1 MRFLKPCIKAIL
13 FFVFI
18 ICYQLSSAQDFLKGK
33 DLSKIKVDQ
42 VSDADIARLQQQLKQ
57 ASMSFAQAEQMA
69 AAKGMPQGEI
79 MKLRQRLANLE
90 AGGSASTATTT
101 NSDPNTT
108 TRTTIESGYQKVE
121 KTAEQTTKVFGAQ
134 LFNST
139 SLSFEPNLR
148 IATPGDY
155 QIGPDDE
162 LLLNIFGVQEASYRL
177 SVQPEGTIS
186 IPNVGVIIVAGL
198 TMNDATK
205 VIREKLI
212 RTVYR
217 SLATSATNMTLTLGN
232 IRSIRITVIG
242 ATKPGNYTV
251 SSLTTL
257 FNALYICGGPDQIG
271 SFRSIELIRNN
282 KVHLKA
288 DLYQFLLKGDARQNI
303 LLKEGDLIN
312 IPVYQKRVSINGE
325 VKRPG
330 LYELIEGEQAPQLID
345 FAGGFTEKAYTATI
359 KVNQLTNREKRIR
372 DLDSAGFTTYA
383 PLKGDSIVVDAI
395 LNKYENRIS
404 INGAVYRPGIFEWNK
419 GLTLSGLIRKAE
431 GPRDDAYAARG
442 LLNRM
447 KPDLSRDVIAFSL
460 SDVLND
466 PAKDILLQKDDSVT
480 IVSVK
485 DLKDEVSVSIGGEV
499 RKPGV
504 FAFRNNYSLKD
515 LLLEAG
521 GFTDAAS
528 SFRIEVSRRI
538 TKNITGAAS
547 DQVAEVVSLDVEK
560 ELDLKGAQFILQPY
574 DLITVRRNP
583 GYLEQKQVTV
593 SGEVFFP
600 GAYTIRTKQ
609 DRISDLI
616 GRSGG
621 LTATAYPEAISLIRV
636 NKGPKIQQEEKAKII
651 ADQIADS
658 VDYKDIN
665 ELMDPTVKI
674 AIDVRAIFS
683 DPNSNENLFLEE
695 GDILEIPKKDLLVKI
710 SGEVYSPTKT
720 TFESGRNLNYYI
732 SRAGG
737 ITDKARKSSIY
748 VVYAN
753 GHIAKTERY
762 LFGLFKHYPRIQTG
776 ADIIVPARTIK
787 TKASTGEIIGI
798 AGVLVSM
805 AGVAISIMNTLK

>member
-1 MRFLKPCIKAIL
+1 MRFLKPCLKVLLFTVIL
-13 FFVFI
+13 FL
-18 ICYQLSSAQDFLKGK
+18 CQSLSAQDLLKGK

-42 VSDADIARLQQQLKQ
+42 VSDGDIARLQQQLKQ
-57 ASMSFAQAEQMA
+57 ASMSFAQAEQLA

-90 AGGSASTATTT
+90 AGGSNASTT
-101 NSDPNTT
+101 NTNADPNTSS
-108 TRTTIESGYQKVE
+108 RSTIESDYQKIE
-121 KTAEQTTKVFGAQ
+121 KPAAQSSKVFGAQ

-162 LLLNIFGVQEASYRL
+162 LVLNIFGVQEASYRL

-186 IPNVGVIIVAGL
+186 VPNVGVITVAGL
-198 TMNDATK
+198 TMSDATK

-242 ATKPGNYTV
+242 AAKPGNYTV

-330 LYELIEGEQAPQLID
+330 LYELVDGELAPQLID
-345 FAGGFTEKAYTATI
+345 FAGGFTERAYTATI

-372 DLDSAGFTTYA
+372 DLDQTSFATYI
-383 PLKGDSIVVDAI
+383 PLKGDSIAVDAI
-395 LNKYENRIS
+395 LDKYENRIS
-404 INGAVYRPGIFEWNK
+404 ISGAVYRPGIFEWNK

-442 LLNRM
+442 LLNRL

-460 SDVLND
+460 SDVLTD

-485 DLKDEVSVSIGGEV
+485 DLKDEMSVSIGGEV
-499 RKPGV
+499 RKPGL
-504 FAFRNNYSLKD
+504 FAFRNNYTLKD

-528 SFRIEVSRRI
+528 AFRIEVSRRI
-538 TKNITGAAS
+538 TKNNTDS
-547 DQVAEVVSLDVEK
+547 SSNQVAEVISLDVEK
-560 ELDLKGAQFILQPY
+560 ELNLKGAQFALQPY
-574 DLITVRRNP
+574 DLVTVRRNP

-593 SGEVFFP
+593 SGEVLYP

-609 DRISDLI
+609 DRVSDLI
-616 GRSGG
+616 SRAGG
-621 LTATAYPEAISLIRV
+621 LAPTAYPEAISLIRI
-636 NKGPKIQQEEKAKII
+636 NKASKIQQEEKAKII
-651 ADQIADS
+651 ADDIADS
-658 VDYKDIN
+658 VDYKDVA
-665 ELMDPTVKI
+665 ELMDPAVKI
-674 AIDVRAIFS
+674 ALNVKVIFA

-695 GDILEIPKKDLLVKI
+695 GDVLEVPKKDLLVKI

-720 TFESGRNLNYYI
+720 TFESGRKLNYYI

-737 ITDKARKSSIY
+737 ITDKARKGSIY

-753 GHIAKTERY
+753 GQIAKTERY

>member
-1 MRFLKPCIKAIL
+1 MRFLTPCVKL
-13 FFVFI
+13 FSIFFFL
-18 ICYQLSSAQDFLKGK
+18 CQSLSAQDLLKGK

-42 VSDADIARLQQQLKQ
+42 VSDGDIARLQQQLKQ
-57 ASMSFAQAEQMA
+57 ASMSFAQAEQLA

-90 AGGSASTATTT
+90 AGGSNASTT
-101 NSDPNTT
+101 NTNVDPNTSS
-108 TRTTIESGYQKVE
+108 RSTIQSDYQKIE
-121 KTAEQTTKVFGAQ
+121 KPAEQSSKVFGAQ

-162 LLLNIFGVQEASYRL
+162 LVLNIFGVQEASYRL

-186 IPNVGVIIVAGL
+186 VPNVGVITVAGL
-198 TMNDATK
+198 TMSDANK
-205 VIREKLI
+205 VIREKLT

-242 ATKPGNYTV
+242 AAKPGNYTV

-330 LYELIEGEQAPQLID
+330 LYELVEGEQAPQLID
-345 FAGGFTEKAYTATI
+345 FAGGFTERAYTATI

-372 DLDSAGFTTYA
+372 DLDQTSFATYI
-383 PLKGDSIVVDAI
+383 PLKGDSIAVDAI
-395 LNKYENRIS
+395 LDKYENRIS
-404 INGAVYRPGIFEWNK
+404 ISGAVYRPGIFEWNK

-442 LLNRM
+442 LLNRL

-460 SDVLND
+460 SDVLTD

-485 DLKDEVSVSIGGEV
+485 DLKDEMSVSIGGEV
-499 RKPGV
+499 RKPGL
-504 FAFRNNYSLKD
+504 FAFRNNYTLKD

-528 SFRIEVSRRI
+528 AFRIEVSRRI
-538 TKNITGAAS
+538 TKNNTDS
-547 DQVAEVVSLDVEK
+547 SSNQVAEVISLDVEK
-560 ELDLKGAQFILQPY
+560 ELNLKGAQFALQPY
-574 DLITVRRNP
+574 DLVTVRRNP

-593 SGEVFFP
+593 SGEVLYP

-609 DRISDLI
+609 DRVSDLI
-616 GRSGG
+616 GRAGG
-621 LTATAYPEAISLIRV
+621 LAPTAYPEAISLIRI
-636 NKGPKIQQEEKAKII
+636 NKGSKIQQEEKAKII
-651 ADQIADS
+651 ADDIADS
-658 VDYKDIN
+658 VDYKDVA

-674 AIDVRAIFS
+674 ALNVKAIFA

-695 GDILEIPKKDLLVKI
+695 GDVLEVPKKDLLVKI

-720 TFESGRNLNYYI
+720 TFESGRKLNYYI

-737 ITDKARKSSIY
+737 ITDKARKGSIY

>member
-1 MRFLKPCIKAIL
+1 MRSLKPCLKVLLFTVIL
-13 FFVFI
+13 FL
-18 ICYQLSSAQDFLKGK
+18 CQSLRAQDLLKGK

-42 VSDADIARLQQQLKQ
+42 VSDGDIARLQQQLKQ
-57 ASMSFAQAEQMA
+57 ASMSFAQAEQLA

-90 AGGSASTATTT
+90 AGGSNSSTT
-101 NSDPNTT
+101 NTNADPNTSS
-108 TRTTIESGYQKVE
+108 RSTIESDYQKIE
-121 KTAEQTTKVFGAQ
+121 KPAEQTSKVFGAQ

-162 LLLNIFGVQEASYRL
+162 LVLNIFGVQEASYRL

-186 IPNVGVIIVAGL
+186 VPNVGVITVAGL
-198 TMNDATK
+198 TMSDANK
-205 VIREKLI
+205 VIREKLT

-242 ATKPGNYTV
+242 AAKPGNYTV

-330 LYELIEGEQAPQLID
+330 LYELVEGEQAPQLID
-345 FAGGFTEKAYTATI
+345 FAGGFTERAYTATI

-372 DLDSAGFTTYA
+372 DLDQTSFATYI
-383 PLKGDSIVVDAI
+383 PLKGDSIAVDAI
-395 LNKYENRIS
+395 LDKYENRIS
-404 INGAVYRPGIFEWNK
+404 ISGAVYRPGIFEWNK

-442 LLNRM
+442 LLNRL

-460 SDVLND
+460 SDVLTD

-485 DLKDEVSVSIGGEV
+485 DLKDEMSVSIGGEV
-499 RKPGV
+499 RKPGL
-504 FAFRNNYSLKD
+504 FAFRNNYTLKD

-528 SFRIEVSRRI
+528 AFRIEVSRRI
-538 TKNITGAAS
+538 TKNSTDPSS
-547 DQVAEVVSLDVEK
+547 DQVAEVISLDVEK
-560 ELDLKGAQFILQPY
+560 ELNLKGVQFALQPY
-574 DLITVRRNP
+574 DLVTVRRNP

-593 SGEVFFP
+593 SGEVLYP

-609 DRISDLI
+609 DRVSDLI
-616 GRSGG
+616 GRAGG
-621 LTATAYPEAISLIRV
+621 FAPTAYPEAISLIRI

-651 ADQIADS
+651 ADDIADS
-658 VDYKDIN
+658 VDYKDVA

-674 AIDVRAIFS
+674 ALNVKAIFA

-695 GDILEIPKKDLLVKI
+695 GDVLEVPKKDLLVKI

-720 TFESGRNLNYYI
+720 TFESGRKLNYYI

-737 ITDKARKSSIY
+737 ITDKARKGSIY

-753 GHIAKTERY
+753 GQIAKTERY